1 MSRTIRNQSRAWALE
16 KAEHFQDGKLQ
27 GWAPGTK
34 KQLKAEKG
42 KYRQRRKNGWKK
54 DV

>member
-42 KYRQRRKNGWKK
+42 KYRQRRKK
-54 DV
+54 D